1 MSKVS
6 IIIPCYNCHKTI
18 EKTVLTIVAQTYDN
32 IEILLIDDGSTD
44 ETLKILKELQNKN
57 KNITVFSNKN
67 FGVSYTRNFGIKK
80 ANGEYIMFVDSDD
93 LLDSNCISY
102 CMEKIKYFD
111 LLIFGID
118 FFYENNNKHVFKS
131 INDFKIE
138 SYDELKTVSELLL
151 KENYLSSSCNK
162 IFRKKILV
170 ENSISFNENL
180 CKFEDLL
187 FCLTYIKYCNKI
199 NIISN
204 PFYTYIQNTNISL
217 SKKRIDKIEKN
228 ITFLLDNLPDFFIN
242 NGESVKEKNLL
253 FYIIS
258 LYYSNEIKRKDIV
271 QKLKIK
277 NISMYNE
284 KIVKEYEKI
293 LNNKHLSLKNRVLL
307 FLIKYKFN
315 FIIYTFYKYK

>member
-242 NGESVKEKNLL
+242 NGESV
-253 FYIIS
+253 
-258 LYYSNEIKRKDIV
+258 
-271 QKLKIK
+271 
-277 NISMYNE
+277 
-284 KIVKEYEKI
+284 
-293 LNNKHLSLKNRVLL
+293 
-307 FLIKYKFN
+307 
-315 FIIYTFYKYK
+315 